1 MFEISGIISILPLVL
16 SLTVESIDTVY
27 QEYPIVKNFLNF
39 NNIDDLRNFLIF
51 FFIFTLII
59 YNLLQIIIQH
69 VSETIIRDSH
79 DIHFKNIL
87 NNYLNQNIKFF
98 DNINSSEL
106 LNNLTYNL
114 QTVSQRVLRLIVKT
128 NQKIYSIIIITIT
141 ILYVGFGFASL
152 MLFIIFA
159 LFALIFLL
167 IKKKVKFWGKI
178 TSFSNR
184 KVIKNTSELF
194 TNMRVVIIDNF
205 QSYFIKTLNFQN
217 KEWSNGSK
225 NIEVTN
231 LLSRLALETLAF
243 ILIIFLLIFYL
254 NTSTNE
260 KALALTSFYIVSFYR
275 LMPSIQTVFFALTN
289 YQSWSYLVENVIQIS
304 SDSKDFI
311 VEDNNLAK
319 VTFEE
324 SIELKDV
331 SFLMEKKLFLKKLI

>member
-1 MFEISGIISILPLVL
+1 MIKKIISLLSKKEKKKLFYIQVLFILTTLFEISGIISILPLVL

-39 NNIDDLRNFLIF
+39 NNIDDLRNVLIF

-128 NQKIYSIIIITIT
+128 NQKIYSIIIITIV

-167 IKKKVKFWGKI
+167 IKKK
-178 TSFSNR
+178 
-184 KVIKNTSELF
+184 
-194 TNMRVVIIDNF
+194 
-205 QSYFIKTLNFQN
+205 LNFGE
-217 KEWSNGSK
+217 KLHHFL
-225 NIEVTN
+225 IE
-231 LLSRLALETLAF
+231 
-243 ILIIFLLIFYL
+243 
-254 NTSTNE
+254 
-260 KALALTSFYIVSFYR
+260 K
-275 LMPSIQTVFFALTN
+275 
-289 YQSWSYLVENVIQIS
+289 
-304 SDSKDFI
+304 
-311 VEDNNLAK
+311 
-319 VTFEE
+319 
-324 SIELKDV
+324 
-331 SFLMEKKLFLKKLI
+331 

>member
-128 NQKIYSIIIITIT
+128 NQKIYSIIIITIA

-152 MLFIIFA
+152 ML
-159 LFALIFLL
+159 L
-167 IKKKVKFWGKI
+167 
-178 TSFSNR
+178 
-184 KVIKNTSELF
+184 
-194 TNMRVVIIDNF
+194 
-205 QSYFIKTLNFQN
+205 
-217 KEWSNGSK
+217 
-225 NIEVTN
+225 
-231 LLSRLALETLAF
+231 
-243 ILIIFLLIFYL
+243 
-254 NTSTNE
+254 
-260 KALALTSFYIVSFYR
+260 
-275 LMPSIQTVFFALTN
+275 
-289 YQSWSYLVENVIQIS
+289 
-304 SDSKDFI
+304 
-311 VEDNNLAK
+311 
-319 VTFEE
+319 
-324 SIELKDV
+324 
-331 SFLMEKKLFLKKLI
+331 

>member
-1 MFEISGIISILPLVL
+1 MIKKNFSTIKKRKKKLFYIQVLFILTTLFEISGIISILPLVL

-167 IKKKVKFWGKI
+167 IKKK
-178 TSFSNR
+178 
-184 KVIKNTSELF
+184 
-194 TNMRVVIIDNF
+194 
-205 QSYFIKTLNFQN
+205 LNFGE
-217 KEWSNGSK
+217 KLHHFL
-225 NIEVTN
+225 IE
-231 LLSRLALETLAF
+231 
-243 ILIIFLLIFYL
+243 
-254 NTSTNE
+254 
-260 KALALTSFYIVSFYR
+260 K
-275 LMPSIQTVFFALTN
+275 
-289 YQSWSYLVENVIQIS
+289 
-304 SDSKDFI
+304 
-311 VEDNNLAK
+311 
-319 VTFEE
+319 
-324 SIELKDV
+324 
-331 SFLMEKKLFLKKLI
+331 

>member
-1 MFEISGIISILPLVL
+1 MIKKIISLLSKKKKDYFYIQVLFILTTLFEISGIISILPLVL

-167 IKKKVKFWGKI
+167 IKKK
-178 TSFSNR
+178 
-184 KVIKNTSELF
+184 
-194 TNMRVVIIDNF
+194 
-205 QSYFIKTLNFQN
+205 LNFGE
-217 KEWSNGSK
+217 KLHHFL
-225 NIEVTN
+225 IE
-231 LLSRLALETLAF
+231 
-243 ILIIFLLIFYL
+243 
-254 NTSTNE
+254 
-260 KALALTSFYIVSFYR
+260 K
-275 LMPSIQTVFFALTN
+275 
-289 YQSWSYLVENVIQIS
+289 
-304 SDSKDFI
+304 
-311 VEDNNLAK
+311 
-319 VTFEE
+319 
-324 SIELKDV
+324 
-331 SFLMEKKLFLKKLI
+331 